1 MRQTDYPLTGI
12 KAAILDMDGLAI
24 DTEATYVAAWRG
36 AAAKLGVDLD
46 EAFCQS
52 LFGCHAEAV
61 NRRIG
66 NYAGPGFDAQR
77 FDALAAQI
85 WHRHIEI
92 HGIAPMPGLE
102 NLLRFF
108 RERNL
113 PYALAT
119 NSEARFAAI
128 CLDRSGLAHR
138 FPLIVT
144 RDQVAQGK
152 PAPDLYLEAAR
163 RLGVAPSQCLAL
175 EDSEAGI
182 ESAATAGTF
191 AILVNGRRQASQRER
206 GFARRHVA
214 SLHEVPPL
222 WNEEAPTDEACLRP
236 IRLR

>member
-1 MRQTDYPLTGI
+1 MTHSDSAITGLR
-12 KAAILDMDGLAI
+12 AAILDMDGLAI

-36 AAAKLGVDLD
+36 AANELGIELD
-46 EAFCQS
+46 EDFCQS

-61 NRRIG
+61 KQRISD
-66 NYAGPGFDAQR
+66 YAGPQFDIGR
-77 FDALAAQI
+77 FEEIATRI
-85 WHRHIEI
+85 WHRHVEA

-119 NSEARFAAI
+119 NSEARFAGI
-128 CLDRSGLAHR
+128 CLERSGMANL

-163 RLGVAPSQCLAL
+163 RLGLAPGQCLAL

-182 ESAATAGTF
+182 ESAALAGTF
-191 AILVNGRRQASQRER
+191 AVLVNGRRPASSRER
-206 GFARRHVA
+206 RFARLHLA
-214 SLHEVPPL
+214 SLNEVPAL
-222 WNEEAPTDEACLRP
+222 WNQGTSADKAYPKAATL
-236 IRLR
+236 I

>member
-1 MRQTDYPLTGI
+1 MTHSNSAIAGLR
-12 KAAILDMDGLAI
+12 AAILDMDGLAI

-36 AAAKLGVDLD
+36 AATELGIELD

-52 LFGCHAEAV
+52 LFGCHADAV
-61 NRRIG
+61 KQRIG
-66 NYAGPGFDAQR
+66 DYAGPRLDIGR
-77 FDALAAQI
+77 FDEIATRI
-85 WHRHIEI
+85 WHRHVEA

-119 NSEARFAAI
+119 NSEARFAGI
-128 CLDRSGLAHR
+128 CLDRSGMASL

-152 PAPDLYLEAAR
+152 PAPDLYLEATR
-163 RLGVAPSQCLAL
+163 RLGVAPGQCLAL

-182 ESAATAGTF
+182 ESAASAGTF
-191 AILVNGRRQASQRER
+191 AVLVNGRRQASPRER
-206 GFARRHVA
+206 GFARLHVA
-214 SLHEVPPL
+214 TLDEIPPL
-222 WNEEAPTDEACLRP
+222 WNRGAPVDEAYPQAATL
-236 IRLR
+236 I

>member
-1 MRQTDYPLTGI
+1 MRRTDSPLTGL

-36 AAAKLGVDLD
+36 AAAALGFELD

-61 NRRIG
+61 KRRIG
-66 NYAGPGFDAQR
+66 DCAGPGFDLRR
-77 FDALAAQI
+77 FDALATRI
-85 WHRHIEI
+85 WRRHVET
-92 HGIAPMPGLE
+92 HGIAAMPGLE

-128 CLDRSGLAHR
+128 CLDRSGLTR
-138 FPLIVT
+138 WFPLIVT
-144 RDQVAQGK
+144 RDQVAEGK

-163 RLGVAPSQCLAL
+163 RLGVEPDQCLAL
-175 EDSEAGI
+175 EDSETGI
-182 ESAATAGTF
+182 ESAASAGTF
-191 AILVNGRRQASQRER
+191 AILVNGRRKASPRER
-206 GFARRHVA
+206 CLARLRVA
-214 SLHEVPPL
+214 SLQEIPPL
-222 WNEEAPTDEACLRP
+222 WNQGTAADETCP
-236 IRLR
+236 RLSV